1 MKPTKNRLEKLE
13 TQAREK
19 NTRDIAFYERYAEAY
34 AKYNHL
40 PEDKQP
46 DQWRRVQELVGI
58 AQERKHELE
67 KSYCKT

>member
-1 MKPTKNRLEKLE
+1 MKLKTRLGKLE

-19 NTRDIAFYERYAEAY
+19 TTRDIAFYERYAEAY

-40 PEDKQP
+40 PEDDQP
-46 DQWRRVQELVGI
+46 DEWRRVQAIIRI
-58 AQERKHELE
+58 AQERKYELE

>member
-1 MKPTKNRLEKLE
+1 MKLETRLEKLE
-13 TQAREK
+13 IQAREK

-40 PEDKQP
+40 PEDDQP
-46 DQWRRVQELVGI
+46 DEWRRVQALIRI
-58 AQERKHELE
+58 AQERKYELE